1 MINLLVNYHHLCHQ
15 KALSKHLHFTW
26 GWTRHSRLT
35 IQPRPILTSL
45 ERNSTDKL
53 IGKLEQE
60 ESIRLHNHIEEE
72 REIQDAETESESSR
86 TRVKANGECIY
97 KDMMQ

>member
-1 MINLLVNYHHLCHQ
+1 M
-15 KALSKHLHFTW
+15 
-26 GWTRHSRLT
+26 
-35 IQPRPILTSL
+35 
-45 ERNSTDKL
+45 
-53 IGKLEQE
+53 EQE
-60 ESIRLHNHIEEE
+60 ESIRLHNNIEKE